1 MVFYGGNVMYQVGD
15 QVVYGMHG
23 VCRVVEE
30 EKRSVNRKQ
39 VTYLVLEPVGQSGSK
54 FLVPTHNTAAMEKIR
69 SMLSKEELDAMLIC
83 DEVRTD
89 GWIREENLRKQ
100 TYRELI
106 GSGDRIRLMQMVRTL
121 YRHKAAQSAAGRKVH
136 LCDESFLRDA
146 EKLLTSEVSI
156 VLGMEPEQAKQYMR
170 DFLKRDL

>member
-1 MVFYGGNVMYQVGD
+1 MYQIGD

-30 EKRSVNRKQ
+30 EKRSVDRKQ
-39 VTYLVLEPVGQSGSK
+39 VIYLVLEPVGQNGSR
-54 FLVPTHNTAAMEKIR
+54 FLVPTHNAAAMAKIR
-69 SMLSKEELDAMLIC
+69 SMLTKEELDAMLTC
-83 DEVRTD
+83 NAVRTD

-121 YRHKAAQSAAGRKVH
+121 YQHKAEQAAAGRKVH
-136 LCDESFLRDA
+136 LCDDNFLRDA

-156 VLGMEPEQAKQYMR
+156 VLGMEQEQAKQYLR
-170 DFLKRDL
+170 DKLKQDL